1 MTLVWRIPLVVN
13 ALERNRARGVYVA
26 YCLMVAYSQLLR
38 VFDHL
43 RAGDAA
49 MASPFTVRD
58 GIGVGFWEAG
68 RGALT
73 HHCVVEDGRLQN
85 YQILT
90 PSSWMASPRDPWD
103 VPGPYEE
110 AIIHT
115 PILEEH
121 GGPEGFV
128 GIDISPVILIP
139 ANILTRLTGRV
150 KYILTQKWHFWQAQ
164 ACAG

>member
-1 MTLVWRIPLVVN
+1 MSPDSEFDCASSTGGEKAIKPAENADPQLFGSKVTLVWRIPLVVN

-38 VFDHL
+38 VFDYL

-73 HHCVVEDGRLQN
+73 HDG
-85 YQILT
+85 
-90 PSSWMASPRDPWD
+90 D
-103 VPGPYEE
+103 
-110 AIIHT
+110 
-115 PILEEH
+115 
-121 GGPEGFV
+121 
-128 GIDISPVILIP
+128 
-139 ANILTRLTGRV
+139 
-150 KYILTQKWHFWQAQ
+150 
-164 ACAG
+164 